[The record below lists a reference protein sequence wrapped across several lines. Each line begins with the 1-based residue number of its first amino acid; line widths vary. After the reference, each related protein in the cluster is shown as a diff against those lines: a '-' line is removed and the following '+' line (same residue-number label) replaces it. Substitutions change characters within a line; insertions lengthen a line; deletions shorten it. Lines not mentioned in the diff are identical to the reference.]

1 MTKKCYLVYS
11 IEDED
16 GGFGDAVRTTSPIKV
31 FLDKEKAKKYVKEN
45 DNPHVYDVPYSELYT
60 GGVDMVEL
68 KLDDENSRS

>member
-1 MTKKCYLVYS
+1 MSKKCYLVYS

-31 FLDKEKAKKYVKEN
+31 FLDKEKAEKYVKEN
-45 DNPHVYDVPYSELYT
+45 DNLHVYDFPYSELYT